1 MFCCPQRC
9 PKGALLFR
17 LRLAADRGA
26 PLGLLRRGDPELVW
40 LNWRLL
46 ALCPELPVI
55 YDGASHIANA
65 EPCHMPQTDLKH
77 PSAAGQ
83 ERQPRPG
90 RQNRPSVCPL
100 DCTDTCSLSVEVTDG
115 QIVAVRGSEANPFTA
130 GVVCNKVARA
140 YPDFVHGPA
149 RLTHPLRR
157 TGPRGSGLYERISWD
172 RALDLVHD
180 GMQNAIE
187 QFGPQSILPLNYA
200 GPHGE
205 LAGGSLD
212 RRFFYRLGATRMNRG
227 PLCGGVR
234 GLAYESLYGDAPG
247 MPPEQATQSDLIVV
261 WGNNVT
267 VSNLHLTRV
276 VKAARAQGARL
287 VVIDPKRIKI
297 AQQADLYLQ
306 LRPGTDVVLAQG
318 LAAELERRGAFDR
331 AFIERWTEGCA
342 PYMEEA
348 RRYSL
353 AATADICGLSLADL
367 GQLADWMQAAE
378 RMATSLGNGI
388 ERGRSGGSGLRAAM
402 ALNALLGQHG
412 RPGAGIIAKSGLAA
426 PKTRARLQGDHLI
439 DPETRVVNILDV
451 ARLML
456 DRDQA
461 VPVGA
466 VMIYNHN
473 PVATH
478 PDQLRMIKALSQEE
492 MFVVG
497 CDVVMTDSMA
507 YCDVILPAAT
517 HFEHDE
523 IFAAYGQNY
532 VQRAEPVIA
541 PLGESLPNTEIFRR
555 LARRF
560 GYVEAAHQASD
571 VTLMNEAMDG
581 SHPQFSGRPPSEMPT
596 DRALEMQAEG
606 GAPLVLCATVHPA
619 TASGRIELF
628 SSALEQ
634 AGGFGVPRYDPVQ
647 QDLPLV
653 LITPSSDK
661 RINATFGSSPLSSG
675 PETLEVHPADAAARG
690 LSDGDLVAL
699 ENQRGSVTFRL
710 RLSDA
715 MQQGVVY
722 AAKGTWRQSSETGLT
737 ANALMSSSLRTDI
750 GDGACYNETFVELRR
765 HSGAGA
771 GA

>member
-1 MFCCPQRC
+1 
-9 PKGALLFR
+9 
-17 LRLAADRGA
+17 
-26 PLGLLRRGDPELVW
+26 
-40 LNWRLL
+40 
-46 ALCPELPVI
+46 
-55 YDGASHIANA
+55 
-65 EPCHMPQTDLKH
+65 MPPSDLKH
-77 PSAAGQ
+77 PFVAEEGH
-83 ERQPRPG
+83 RPTS
-90 RQNRPSVCPL
+90 RTQVLPSVCPL
-100 DCTDTCSLSVEVTDG
+100 DCPDTCSLNVDVTDG
-115 QIVAVRGSEANPFTA
+115 RIVAVRGSDANPFTA

-140 YPDFVHGPA
+140 YPDFVHGPS

-157 TGPRGSGLYERISWD
+157 TGPRGSGQFERISWD
-172 RALDLVHD
+172 RALELVHE
-180 GMQNAIE
+180 GMQRSID

-212 RRFFYRLGATRMNRG
+212 RRFFYRLGATRLNRG

-247 MPPEQATQSDLIVV
+247 MPPEQAAQSDLIVV

-297 AQQADLYLQ
+297 AQQADLHLQ
-306 LRPGTDVVLAQG
+306 VRPGTDVILAQG
-318 LAAELERRGAFDR
+318 LAAELERRGAFDTG
-331 AFIERWTEGCA
+331 FIARWTLGSDA
-342 PYMEEA
+342 YMTEA
-348 RRYSL
+348 RQYSL

-378 RMATSLGNGI
+378 RMATALGNGM

-412 RPGAGIIAKSGLAA
+412 RPGAGVIAKSGLAS

-439 DPETRVVNILDV
+439 DPATRVVNILDV

-456 DRDQA
+456 DRDQE

-478 PDQLRMIKALSQEE
+478 PDQGRMIEALSQEE

-507 YCDVILPAAT
+507 LCDVILPAAS

-555 LARRF
+555 LAARF
-560 GYVEAAHQASD
+560 GYVEPEHQASD
-571 VTLMNEAMDG
+571 VTLMDEAMDG
-581 SHPQFSGRPPSEMPT
+581 SHPQFGGRPPSEMPT

-606 GAPLVLCATVHPA
+606 GAPLVLCDTVHPA

-628 SSALEQ
+628 SSDLEQ
-634 AGGFGVPRYDPVQ
+634 AGGFGVPRYDPAR

-661 RINATFGSSPLSSG
+661 RINATFGSSPWSKG
-675 PETLEVHPADAAARG
+675 PEVLEVHPADAAARG
-690 LSDGDLVAL
+690 LGDDEFVAV

-710 RLSDA
+710 RISDA
-715 MQQGVVY
+715 MRPGVVY
-722 AAKGTWRQSSETGLT
+722 AAKGTWRQSSQTGLT
-737 ANALMSSSLRTDI
+737 ANALISSALRTDI

-765 HSGAGA
+765 AGEGAGA
-771 GA
+771 G